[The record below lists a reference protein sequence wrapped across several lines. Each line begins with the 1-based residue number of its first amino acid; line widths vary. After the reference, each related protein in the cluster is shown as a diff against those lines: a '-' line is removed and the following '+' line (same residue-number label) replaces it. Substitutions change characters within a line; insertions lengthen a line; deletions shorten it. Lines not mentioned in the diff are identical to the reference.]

1 MLNRSHKVVV
11 SFFFFGSTTIKFRTG
26 GGGMQKNLAL
36 KGTNPPKKFLI
47 NQWEVIINY
56 TDYLSNPASPAPPP
70 PSPYKK
76 STVPYSNYLH
86 VFLCTSPHI
95 YASSTFRSFHLLS
108 SSHMRL
114 NGAYFCFMCWLFIW
128 GKGGGSALLTER
140 EGVFFRSI
148 AN

>member
-26 GGGMQKNLAL
+26 RGRHA
-36 KGTNPPKKFLI
+36 KKFGFKRNKPAEKISDKPVRGHHKLH
-47 NQWEVIINY
+47 W
-56 TDYLSNPASPAPPP
+56 LSIKSRQPPP

-114 NGAYFCFMCWLFIW
+114 NGAYFCFMSWLFIW
-128 GKGGGSALLTER
+128 GKGGGGSALLTER